1 MPAGLTCSLHQSEL
15 QTIAMSPAPTF
26 SPVSSILHHD
36 SPRAAVFF
44 TLCPAE
50 RGRFAGSSPVALSER
65 SEFSGRSGG
74 PSAARAA
81 RRAGAR
87 RCAALRAASAKVGA
101 GNAATDSKVPPIPHP
116 LPNPPLEGEGSGW
129 QEWEVP
135 FDFPEDADPR
145 AAQGL
150 CYKPIAYN
158 RALLLRRIA

>member
-116 LPNPPLEGEGSGW
+116 LPNPPLEGEGERSMLTTR
-129 QEWEVP
+129 
-135 FDFPEDADPR
+135 R
-145 AAQGL
+145 AG
-150 CYKPIAYN
+150 P
-158 RALLLRRIA
+158 LLQTHRLQ